1 MKLPKLEENIII
13 TLLNYPQEASAVC
26 SRVVPEMFATKK
38 HREVY
43 ETMYALWSDGIEITA
58 GNLMLKGRDVEEYLF
73 KSERSGTDGEL
84 VVSAYLEEYRNFVD
98 MEFALQ
104 VHREAST
111 GGDVM
116 TVKGEWDRKLNLVDS
131 QSSRDPYGEFAAG
144 IIDRIE
150 KRRSNILITGITTGF
165 QDMDVSLSGWQD
177 QDLIILGATPSVGKT
192 ALALYYAMKAVEKGI
207 PVGIV
212 SAEMSFK
219 SLMNRIVAYMTGIN
233 SMNIRDGFLSDEEA
247 EKVLQ
252 CTERLRSTPLYVED
266 STAVME
272 KVRARMIDMR
282 SQYGVGLFVVDYI
295 QLLTWAARKESK
307 RVAVGD
313 IGLELKRIAK
323 KLNVPVIALSQLTR
337 LKGAKPRLDDLKE
350 SGDLEA
356 HADVVQL
363 LSAHEMGK
371 IHISQAKNRNGDV
384 GEFYKVFDKKTN
396 RFYDDDPYAHQTPF

>member
-13 TLLNYPQEASAVC
+13 TLLNYPQEASPVC

-43 ETMYALWSDGIEITA
+43 EQMYALWSDGIEVTA
-58 GNLMLKGRDVEEYLF
+58 GNLMIKGIDVEEYLF
-73 KSERSGTDGEL
+73 KSDKSSTDGEL
-84 VVSAYLEEYRNFVD
+84 IVSAYLEEYRNFVD

-104 VHREAST
+104 VHREATT

-116 TVKGEWDRKLNLVDS
+116 TVKAEWDRRLGLIDS
-131 QSSRDPYGEFAAG
+131 QSNKDPYTDYTVALM
-144 IIDRIE
+144 DRID

-165 QDMDVSLSGWQD
+165 SDLDTSLSGWQD
-177 QDLIILGATPSVGKT
+177 QDLIIVGATPSVGKT
-192 ALALYYAMKAVEKGI
+192 ALGLFYMMKAMEKGI
-207 PVGIV
+207 PIGII

-219 SLMNRIVAYMTGIN
+219 SLMNRIVAYRTGIN
-233 SMNIRDGFLSDEEA
+233 SMHIRDGFLSDEEA
-247 EKVLQ
+247 EKVITA
-252 CTERLRSTPLYVED
+252 TEELRGKPIHIED

-272 KVRARMIDMR
+272 KIRARMIDMR
-282 SQYGVGLFVVDYI
+282 SQYGVGIFLVDYI
-295 QLLTWAARKESK
+295 QLLTWAAKKENK

-363 LSAHEMGK
+363 LSGHSDGK
-371 IHISQAKNRNGDV
+371 IHIDQAKNRNGDV
-384 GEFYKVFDKKTN
+384 GDFYKVFDKKTN
-396 RFYDDDPYAHQTPF
+396 RFYDEDIYGGQAPF